1 MLKEN
6 LRILRN
12 LNGYSQEQIAEKIEI
27 SRQAYAKW
35 ENGQTTPDLEKAA
48 RLAEVYGVTI
58 DSLLKTETLE
68 GVGTVPPAP
77 AGKNIWGSVTLGDR
91 GRHPEGGPGP
101 SGAAGR
107 RPAHRGQRRTR
118 GRSHPRGL
126 FRGKD
131 AGPHGTSVLGPRGMR
146 RPVTITNKKSELFRA
161 RFCFCGS
168 VTPACLRWRCRS
180 GTCSRCRA
188 RGGR

>member
-77 AGKNIWGSVTLGDR
+77 SSRRRPGTIWGCR
-91 GRHPEGGPGP
+91 
-101 SGAAGR
+101 AATGSSW
-107 RPAHRGQRRTR
+107 PATNTGSLSSARIISRKRC
-118 GRSHPRGL
+118 
-126 FRGKD
+126 
-131 AGPHGTSVLGPRGMR
+131 GTSWRVCPRSPR
-146 RPVTITNKKSELFRA
+146 NETSRHHHQQRKAPLA
-161 RFCFCGS
+161 RCFCFCGS
-168 VTPACLRWRCRS
+168 VTPVCRRWTCRS
-180 GTCSRCRA
+180 RTCSRCRT

>member
-77 AGKNIWGSVTLGDR
+77 AGKNIWGSVTLGERGQIVIPKAARDHLGLQGGDR
-91 GRHPEGGPGP
+91 LIVASDEHASSR
-101 SGAAGR
+101 R
-107 RPAHRGQRRTR
+107 RPGTIWGCRAATGSSWPATNTGSLSSARIISRKRC
-118 GRSHPRGL
+118 
-126 FRGKD
+126 
-131 AGPHGTSVLGPRGMR
+131 GTSWRVCPRSPR
-146 RPVTITNKKSELFRA
+146 NET
-161 RFCFCGS
+161 
-168 VTPACLRWRCRS
+168 
-180 GTCSRCRA
+180 SRHHHQ
-188 RGGR
+188 

>member
-48 RLAEVYGVTI
+48 RLAEVYGVTV
-58 DSLLKTETLE
+58 DSLLKTETVE

-91 GRHPEGGPGP
+91 DRSSSP
-101 SGAAGR
+101 R
-107 RPAHRGQRRTR
+107 RPGTIWGCRAATGSSWPATNTGSLSSARTFSR
-118 GRSHPRGL
+118 KRC
-126 FRGKD
+126 
-131 AGPHGTSVLGPRGMR
+131 GTSWHVCPRSPR
-146 RPVTITNKKSELFRA
+146 NET
-161 RFCFCGS
+161 
-168 VTPACLRWRCRS
+168 
-180 GTCSRCRA
+180 SRHHHQ
-188 RGGR
+188 

>member
-77 AGKNIWGSVTLGDR
+77 AGKNIWGSVTLG
-91 GRHPEGGPGP
+91 E
-101 SGAAGR
+101 
-107 RPAHRGQRRTR
+107 RGQIVIPKAARDHLGLQGGDRLIVASDEHGVALIR
-118 GRSHPRGL
+118 ADVCPRSPRNE
-126 FRGKD
+126 
-131 AGPHGTSVLGPRGMR
+131 TSRHHHQQRKAPL
-146 RPVTITNKKSELFRA
+146 A
-161 RFCFCGS
+161 RCFCFCGS
-168 VTPACLRWRCRS
+168 VTPVCRRWTCRS
-180 GTCSRCRA
+180 RTCSRCRT